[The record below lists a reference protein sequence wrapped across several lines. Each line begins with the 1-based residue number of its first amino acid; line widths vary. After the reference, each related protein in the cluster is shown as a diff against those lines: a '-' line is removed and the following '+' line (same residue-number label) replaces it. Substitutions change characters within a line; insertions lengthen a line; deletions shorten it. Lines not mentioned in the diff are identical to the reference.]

1 MRTRTAALAPAV
13 VAAVVVAGVALGGCA
28 RPEYRALVVG
38 QCLPSSA
45 EVVGQREPDPDRVP
59 CTEAH
64 RYEVYEV
71 SDLVLGGSW
80 PGAEAVDEAAQQR
93 CYERFEERVG
103 VDPLDLPD
111 GVLVVTIGPT
121 EDGWGEGDRA
131 VECLV
136 QLPEDREGAFIGS
149 FS

>member
-1 MRTRTAALAPAV
+1 MTLRTAARSRAVAVLV
-13 VAAVVVAGVALGGCA
+13 VAAAALGGCA
-28 RPEYRALVVG
+28 RPDYRALVVG
-38 QCLPSSA
+38 QCLPSA
-45 EVVGQREPDPDRVP
+45 ADVVGRREPDPERVP
-59 CTEAH
+59 CSEAH

-71 SDLVLGGSW
+71 SDLVLSGEW
-80 PGAEAVDEAAQQR
+80 PGEATVDEAAKQR
-93 CYERFEERVG
+93 CYERFEAQVG
-103 VDPLDLPD
+103 IDPLDLPD

-121 EDGWGEGDRA
+121 EEGWRDGDRA